1 MCLGCSDGSP
11 SSRLVRLKLKFQKPR
26 LRSGLFCAQITG
38 KILRFKKRDRLNNL
52 DIKDFKRDRLNNLDI
67 KILKRDR
74 LSNLDIRHIVCI
86 LYVDED
92 ATYESQR
99 V

>member
-38 KILRFKKRDRLNNL
+38 KIL
-52 DIKDFKRDRLNNLDI
+52 KDLK
-67 KILKRDR
+67 KRDR
-74 LSNLDIRHIVCI
+74 LSNLDIMQIVCI

-92 ATYESQR
+92 ATYESRR

>member
-38 KILRFKKRDRLNNL
+38 KILKDLKKEN
-52 DIKDFKRDRLNNLDI
+52 F
-67 KILKRDR
+67 KRDR
-74 LSNLDIRHIVCI
+74 LSNLDIMQIVCI
-86 LYVDED
+86 LYIDED
-92 ATYESQR
+92 ATYESRR

>member
-1 MCLGCSDGSP
+1 MCIGCSDGSP

-38 KILRFKKRDRLNNL
+38 KILKDLKKRDRLNNL
-52 DIKDFKRDRLNNLDI
+52 DIMQ
-67 KILKRDR
+67 
-74 LSNLDIRHIVCI
+74 IVCI

-92 ATYESQR
+92 ATYESRR